1 MNRYPAWINLLVAAS
16 VAVGLLFAA
25 PNFFGDDPAVQI
37 SRSDGSALESPESD
51 RYMQLLEDSNI
62 EPKATYLDDGRAL
75 IRFDLV
81 DDQLKASDLLRHELG
96 KAYVV
101 ALTLAPRTPD
111 WLRALGLRPMSLGLD
126 LRGGVHFLFEVDMD
140 AAIEQRLES
149 YAEDFSRLLREE
161 RIRRNVRVV
170 GGEVRVRLGD
180 PNDLDKAEKL
190 ISEAEP
196 LMSVQRGTIEGETGL
211 IVTMTVDQIRDRQN
225 FAIEQNTVTLRNRV
239 NELGVAE
246 PVVQRQ
252 GVNRIVVQLPG
263 VQDPSQAER
272 VLGATATLEFRLVC
286 EGQNAF
292 DAQARGRAP
301 LGCELFLDRA
311 GTPVLLR
318 RATIVT
324 GDQLVDASQGFDQQ
338 TASPAVFVRLD
349 SRGAD
354 SMLMTTRENLNKPM
368 AVVFVEQRRETVEQ
382 NGEPVEVTRIDKQ
395 VISIATIRGVFSSN
409 FQITGLDIV
418 EARDLSLLL
427 RAGALAAPIYKVE
440 ERTIGPS
447 LGQDNIDKGLR
458 AILIGFGL
466 VVLFMAVYYRGFG
479 IIADAALLAN
489 LVFIVALLSML
500 QASLTLPGIAGIL
513 LTLGMA
519 VDANALIFERIREEL
534 RNGNTPQASISAGY
548 EKALSTI
555 ADANITTLI
564 AAIVLFVFGTGPVK
578 GFAVTLSLGILT
590 SMFTSIIG
598 TRAIVN
604 LVFGGRK
611 TRAASDL
618 GSRFSCEYFQKN
630 NSNRLH
636 AEAWSHSGVVN
647 TRNRY
652 FDRCLEHA
660 RAELWHRFHRRRSA
674 RGRLFGS
681 GRPGSDPPVSGPR
694 RIRRSAGTEFRHCT
708 GCDDQIA
715 ATRRHGQQPARRG
728 DTPGSARF
736 RR

>member
-1 MNRYPAWINLLVAAS
+1 MNRYPAWINLLVAAL

-51 RYMQLLEDSNI
+51 RYMQLLKDSNI
-62 EPKATYLDDGRAL
+62 EPKVAYLDDGRVL

-81 DDQLKASDLLRHELG
+81 DDQLNASDLLRQELG
-96 KAYVV
+96 RGYVV

-252 GVNRIVVQLPG
+252 GASRIVVQLPG

-368 AVVFVEQRRETVEQ
+368 AVVFVEHRRETVEQ
-382 NGEPVEVTRIDKQ
+382 NGEPVEVTRVDKQ

-479 IIADAALLAN
+479 IIADVALLAN

-513 LTLGMA
+513 LTVGMA
-519 VDANALIFERIREEL
+519 VDANVLIFERIREEL

-611 TRAASDL
+611 L
-618 GSRFSCEYFQKN
+618 E
-630 NSNRLH
+630 RL
-636 AEAWSHSGVVN
+636 
-647 TRNRY
+647 
-652 FDRCLEHA
+652 
-660 RAELWHRFHRRRSA
+660 
-674 RGRLFGS
+674 
-681 GRPGSDPPVSGPR
+681 PV
-694 RIRRSAGTEFRHCT
+694 
-708 GCDDQIA
+708 
-715 ATRRHGQQPARRG
+715 
-728 DTPGSARF
+728 
-736 RR
+736 